1 MKQKSSENRDF
12 IVYVLLEIYVRA
24 SHECRNCKFYKN
36 SQKSV
41 LWDLIEI

>member
-24 SHECRNCKFYKN
+24 SQECRNCKFYKN

-41 LWDLIEI
+41 LWDLIEN